1 MTIEAKVIADSI
13 GPKSPRITTLQLRYP
28 RFIHSEFMTHRVF
41 SRNASSSRAIPVET
55 QIKMIREDTAM
66 PSHWGKNQSGMQA
79 EEEEN
84 ISPVRMNTFM
94 RETAESIEFD
104 PDYKRREMYLTRE
117 HAWLEARDRAIEI
130 AEGFVKAGYHK
141 QIVNRILEPFSHISV
156 VVTATDFDN
165 FFWLRRHKDA
175 QPEIKILAD
184 AMYAAMEQSTPRQLN
199 YGEWHLPYI
208 TDEELNG
215 VEFVDLGNG
224 NVGETPFF
232 TPNELIM
239 MSVARCARVSY
250 LTHDG
255 VKPDYKKDIAL
266 YERLVGSS
274 PLHASPAEHQATPDH
289 VVKSAHV
296 LMWQSGHLHGN
307 LTGYKQYRKMLA
319 GENMSQWGGL
329 NDFSA

>member
-13 GPKSPRITTLQLRYP
+13 GPGCPRITTFQLHYP

-66 PSHWGKNQSGMQA
+66 PSHWGKNQPGMQA
-79 EEEEN
+79 DEECNEYVVFDRFTDGT
-84 ISPVRMNTFM
+84 PVPDCTF
-94 RETAESIEFD
+94 
-104 PDYKRREMYLTRE
+104 TRE
-117 HAWLEARDRAIEI
+117 EAWHAARDNAINAALLFHE
-130 AEGFVKAGYHK
+130 AGYHK

-156 VVTATDFDN
+156 VVTATDYDN

-184 AMYAAMEQSTPRQLN
+184 AMHAALEASTPKRLRH
-199 YGEWHLPYI
+199 GEWHLPYI
-208 TDEELNG
+208 MDDERNG
-215 VEFVDLGNG
+215 VEVVNLGDG
-224 NVGETPFF
+224 NIGEQALF
-232 TPNELIM
+232 TTDELIK

-255 VKPDYKKDIAL
+255 QTPDYKKDLAL

-274 PLHASPAEHQATPDH
+274 PLHASPAEHQATPDYVVAGEH
-289 VVKSAHV
+289 VY
-296 LMWQSGHLHGN
+296 MWMNPHLHGN
-307 LTGYKQYRKMLA
+307 LNGYKQYRKMLA
-319 GENMSQWGGL
+319 GENQSMWKGL
-329 NDFSA
+329 NDFGA